1 MPFGSMWRRQ
11 LGISLSMTALVV
23 AIALGGGGSWSA
35 VTGGRVGPPGVSAQD
50 ANPLPRDRDQQMVTG
65 RCVICHSLEMIAQQ
79 RQTREEW
86 AVIVDRM
93 ITYGMPVQPGERE
106 RILAYLAK
114 YLGQ

>member
-1 MPFGSMWRRQ
+1 M
-11 LGISLSMTALVV
+11 IALVRG
-23 AIALGGGGSWSA
+23 IALGCGWSWSA
-35 VTGGRVGPPGVSAQD
+35 GTGARARPPGVWAQD

-65 RCVICHSLEMIAQQ
+65 RCIICHSLEMIAQQ

-114 YLGQ
+114 HLGQ